1 DDLEIML
8 AACRRQ
14 EDVFGPRAVLDTV
27 LAQRALARGLVAKC
41 PAPLR
46 PRLLSVYSGLSC
58 AAGAYYLDMGD
69 PERARRCWDAART
82 AAHDARN
89 PAHACYASCQI
100 SFLARLSGDAPTALD
115 RAAAAVSLGTRTD
128 DVLLRAL
135 ADQMTAAA
143 FALDG
148 QYAAFMAASER
159 AQDALAAGGQAA
171 PPGSLAYWLDEGHLL
186 SQRSDYLLLLDKPE
200 QAADAASAALGR
212 LDTGYVG
219 GCAWLSIR
227 CGTAHLRCGRVE
239 EAAQV
244 LGDAARFASH
254 SPSVRL
260 TRELCTARAQM
271 QQWRSTHPVKMLDEL
286 LAAYGFE
293 VPTSD

>member
-41 PAPLR
+41 PASLR

-58 AAGAYYLDMGD
+58 AAGLYYLDMDD
-69 PERARRCWDAART
+69 PERARRCLSAART
-82 AAHDARN
+82 AAHDARS
-89 PAHACYASCQI
+89 PAHACYASCEI
-100 SFLARLSGDAPTALD
+100 SFVAGMSADASTALD
-115 RAAAAVSLGTRTD
+115 MAAAAGSLAARTD
-128 DVLLRAL
+128 DMSLRAL
-135 ADQMTAAA
+135 THQMAAGA

-159 AQDALAAGGQAA
+159 AQDALAAGGQVH
-171 PPGSLAYWLDEGHLL
+171 PESLAYWLGEGELL
-186 SQRSDYLLLLDKPE
+186 SQRSAYLLLLDKPE

-212 LDTGYVG
+212 LDAGYVSSL
-219 GCAWLSIR
+219 AKTSIC
-227 CGTAHLRCGRVE
+227 CGKAQLRCGRVE

-271 QQWRSTHPVKMLDEL
+271 QQWRSTHPVKMLDEQ

-293 VPTSD
+293 VPTSN